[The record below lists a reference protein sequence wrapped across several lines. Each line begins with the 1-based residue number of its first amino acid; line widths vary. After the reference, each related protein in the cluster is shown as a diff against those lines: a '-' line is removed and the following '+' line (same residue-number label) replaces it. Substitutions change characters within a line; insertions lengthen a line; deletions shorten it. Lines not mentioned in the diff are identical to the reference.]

1 MPPKKAIVK
10 ALELSFPT
18 VLTSGSIL
26 ASAGFLIGKLSTEG
40 TIVGIG
46 ECLSRGTLISMFLV
60 MFVLPQILLLGD
72 TIVEKTS
79 FRVNMPEA
87 KHRTSGT
94 IYVNGRDRGRIFG
107 IVDGN
112 IQGVIHGDVSALMGT
127 GSYQEA
133 PPSEEENDHET
144 NP

>member
-1 MPPKKAIVK
+1 M
-10 ALELSFPT
+10 
-18 VLTSGSIL
+18 
-26 ASAGFLIGKLSTEG
+26 
-40 TIVGIG
+40 GIG
-46 ECLSRGTLISMFLV
+46 ECLSRGTLISIFLV

-94 IYVNGRDRGRIFG
+94 IYVNGRVRGRISG
-107 IVDGN
+107 IVDAN